1 MVLSKSAARSFV
13 RGGNVGC
20 VEKVRLDAVENI
32 LQFVLQSSTSLLTV
46 ILEHLSCC
54 PHSFWFVITP
64 SDD

>member
-46 ILEHLSCC
+46 ILELVCNYA
-54 PHSFWFVITP
+54 FR
-64 SDD
+64 